1 MENKMHLQKLNDV
14 INNKYYN

>member
-14 INNKYYN
+14 INNKDYN